1 MISEWLFDLVVPF
14 HIINVH
20 NTVNLSIGTELTIL
34 WVAYRRCELLALPE
48 LSCKLSLSD
57 VKYLKCLWASQDLVA
72 IRMKVELS
80 NVQLR
85 NLEIAQVFEV
95 LEFSIM
101 FNVVDGNLRIDG
113 TNC

>member
-1 MISEWLFDLVVPF
+1 
-14 HIINVH
+14 
-20 NTVNLSIGTELTIL
+20 
-34 WVAYRRCELLALPE
+34 
-48 LSCKLSLSD
+48 
-57 VKYLKCLWASQDLVA
+57 
-72 IRMKVELS
+72 MKVELS